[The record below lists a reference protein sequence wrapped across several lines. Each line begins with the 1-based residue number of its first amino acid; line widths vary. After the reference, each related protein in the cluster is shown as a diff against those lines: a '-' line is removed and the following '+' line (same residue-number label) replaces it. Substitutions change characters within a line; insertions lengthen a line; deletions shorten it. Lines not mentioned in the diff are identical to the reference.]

1 MNAPV
6 SDNKPSIATARA
18 PSPRLKVLVADDDLV
33 ARRLVVGTLRNRF
46 QVIEASNGREAVEL
60 FQSTQPDF
68 VLLDVD
74 MPIMSGVEATVAM
87 RELIGDRYVPILL
100 LSALDEVSTL
110 VAGLA
115 HGADD
120 FLPKP
125 FNARVFDSKLLVF
138 LRIREMQNRLREQN
152 DQLEGFRAR
161 TQEEHA
167 LAQEIFTRQQTRGA
181 GEDAR
186 VRVSASAMALFNGDV
201 ALTARTPSGRFR
213 WLLADVAG
221 HGLAGAIGTVP
232 VTSAFYRC
240 AKHDLSLAITVAQI
254 NDELR
259 STLPPRL
266 FCAASAF
273 ELDPARGELTVI
285 NCGMPD
291 AEVLSVDG
299 SLVHVPSQNVP
310 LGIIDQLEPQ
320 AQTLAVKAGTRVIAV
335 SDGVVEC
342 VDAAGAMLGV
352 DHFRAVLARGA
363 TDLAFERVLET
374 VRQFTGGEQ
383 SDDVSVLEVLV

>member
-6 SDNKPSIATARA
+6 ESNA
-18 PSPRLKVLVADDDLV
+18 PVAQAGEQAQRLKVLVADDDLV

-60 FQSTQPDF
+60 FEAKQPDF

-87 RELIGDRYVPILL
+87 RAMIGDRYVPILL

-152 DQLEGFRAR
+152 EQLEGFRAR

-181 GEDAR
+181 GEDPR
-186 VRVSASAMALFNGDV
+186 VRISASAMALFNGDV

-240 AKHDLSLAITVAQI
+240 TKHELSLATTVSQI

-273 ELDPARGELTVI
+273 ELDPSRRELTVI

-291 AEVLSVDG
+291 AEVLQADGTLLHLG
-299 SLVHVPSQNVP
+299 SLNVP

-320 AQTLAVKAGTRVIAV
+320 AQTLHVEAGTRVIAV
-335 SDGVVEC
+335 SDGVIEC
-342 VDAAGAMLGV
+342 VDAAGAMLGP
-352 DHFRAVLARGA
+352 DHFRAVLARGPSE
-363 TDLAFERVLET
+363 LAFERVLET
-374 VRQFTGGEQ
+374 VRQFTGGAQ